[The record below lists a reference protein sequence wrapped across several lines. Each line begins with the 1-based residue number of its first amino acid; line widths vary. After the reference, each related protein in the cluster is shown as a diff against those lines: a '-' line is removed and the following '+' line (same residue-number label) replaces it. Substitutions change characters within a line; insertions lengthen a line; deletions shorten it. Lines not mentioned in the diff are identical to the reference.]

1 MENSIKAYQG
11 KSFSV
16 TLQSMIGSTNYGWCL
31 MSLPACVVLAGQSN
45 DPVAPGIAPV
55 NQVFYFLVSG
65 TPSKEDKVELDF
77 GLFCLSN
84 AKSGPEESV
93 TVTVEI
99 LEEEEAVES
108 SFVKY
113 SENTAFYAPDQVQQ
127 DLQANLMYGYPCS
140 GDECASLKYG
150 YPSIPAYKYGY
161 PCSNNECASLKY
173 GYPSCDTECANL
185 KYGYPSV
192 VKYGY
197 PLMPVVKY
205 GYPSCK

>member
-1 MENSIKAYQG
+1 MGNSIKAYQG

-31 MSLPACVVLAGQSN
+31 MSLPSCVVLAGQSN
-45 DPVAPGIAPV
+45 EPVAPGIAPV
-55 NQVFYFLVSG
+55 NQKFYFLVSG
-65 TPSKEDKVELDF
+65 APSKGDKVELNF

-99 LEEEEAVES
+99 VLLDEKEAAES

-113 SENTAFYAPDQVQQ
+113 SENTAFYVPDQLQQ
-127 DLQANLMYGYPCS
+127 NLQANLMYGYPCY
-140 GDECASLKYG
+140 GNECASF
-150 YPSIPAYKYGY
+150 KYGY
-161 PCSNNECASLKY
+161 PCSDNECASLKY
-173 GYPSCDTECANL
+173 GYPSCDTECTNL
-185 KYGYPSV
+185 KYGYP
-192 VKYGY
+192 
-197 PLMPVVKY
+197 LVVKY

>member
-1 MENSIKAYQG
+1 MGNSIKAYQG

-65 TPSKEDKVELDF
+65 APSKEDRVELDF

-99 LEEEEAVES
+99 ESLEEIEAVES

-113 SENTAFYAPDQVQQ
+113 SENTAFYAPDQAQQ
-127 DLQANLMYGYPCS
+127 GLQANLM
-140 GDECASLKYG
+140 
-150 YPSIPAYKYGY
+150 
-161 PCSNNECASLKY
+161 
-173 GYPSCDTECANL
+173 
-185 KYGYPSV
+185 YGYPSV

-197 PLMPVVKY
+197 P
-205 GYPSCK
+205 SCK